1 MRRTLLPWI
10 LSFLLA
16 FVLLSGCATSEALRS
31 ARESFDRSK
40 AAGAEVKAPYEYHMA
55 ESYLNRAEQEAGEGD
70 GDEARD
76 FARKSGNF
84 SGEAIVKSKGGN
96 R

>member
-1 MRRTLLPWI
+1 MRRTLPWF
-10 LSFLLA
+10 LSFLLT
-16 FVLLSGCATSEALRS
+16 FVLLSGCATSDALRN
-31 ARESFDRSK
+31 ARDSFDRSK

-55 ESYLNRAEQEAGEGD
+55 ESYLNRAEHEAGEGD

-76 FARKSGNF
+76 FAAKSGKF
-84 SGEAIVKSKGGN
+84 SGDALEKAKGGN